1 LFNDNWEQLIPR
13 EIKTDRYNLTITEA
27 RLNEVLAN
35 ITFAALSLNTW
46 RDTVKGTEDRIF
58 NAYNFEH
65 RTNFFLPYGLCLLFT
80 VPAIVIGLLALQ
92 QNNTTAID
100 GGFLQ
105 ILMTTTGRT
114 KLEEIAS
121 EGCLGGQ
128 ENVPPELE
136 KLKVRFGELI
146 LDDDRQETSRS
157 SMPDD
162 RVNTTEDAGF
172 AGRSSLAESHGGK
185 EQRDREAQ
193 NRTRVKNNI
202 KGQEGDNRAGSA
214 TSFVAPVSAPSAV
227 RRFGF
232 GTLEETKP
240 LRFRRRKA

>member
-1 LFNDNWEQLIPR
+1 LFNDNWEQPIPKGF
-13 EIKTDRYNLTITEA
+13 ITDPYNLTITEA

-35 ITFAALSLNTW
+35 ITFAALSLNNW
-46 RDTVKGTEDRIF
+46 RDTVKGTQDRTF

-65 RTNFFLPYGLCLLFT
+65 RINFFLPYGLCLLFT

-105 ILMTTTGRT
+105 ILMTTNGRT

-146 LDDDRQETSRS
+146 LDDDRQEKSGS

-162 RVNTTEDAGF
+162 VVNTTEDAGF
-172 AGRSSLAESHGGK
+172 AGRSSLAENDGGE

-193 NRTRVKNNI
+193 NKTSVKNNI
-202 KGQEGDNRAGSA
+202 KGQEVNNRAGSA
-214 TSFVAPVSAPSAV
+214 TSFVPPVSALPAV

-240 LRFRRRKA
+240 LRVRRRNA